1 MNLNSLEV
9 FSLEDRKILRNFFEI
24 EKEFLET
31 HSLLDKENLKIFE
44 EHFVLFLVENNLE
57 DKEIFKVFLLDLKRE
72 ELREKLNSKKP
83 SVSDLAKPTS
93 KPPFEVSPIILKWY
107 EESKVI
113 TVLTEADINSVNRI
127 IEPKIL
133 QNRLERQES
142 WGIGSKVRVK

>member
-1 MNLNSLEV
+1 MNLNNLEV
-9 FSLEDRKILRNFFEI
+9 FSLEDRKILKSFFEI

-31 HSLLDKENLKIFE
+31 YSLLDKDNLKLFE
-44 EHFVLFLVENNLE
+44 SHYIEFLKVNHLE
-57 DKEIFKVFLLDLKRE
+57 DKEIFKAFLLDLKRE

-83 SVSDLAKPTS
+83 SVWDLAKPTS
-93 KPPFEVSPIILKWY
+93 KPPFEASPIILKWY

-113 TVLTEADINSVNRI
+113 TVLTEADIKSVNRI

-142 WGIGSKVRVK
+142 WGIGSRVRVK

>member
-1 MNLNSLEV
+1 MNLNDLEV
-9 FSLEDRKILRNFFEI
+9 FSLEDRKILRNFFAM
-24 EKEFLET
+24 EKEFLKT
-31 HSLLDKENLKIFE
+31 NSLLDKENLKVFE
-44 EHFVLFLVENNLE
+44 EHFVMFLEENNLE

-83 SVSDLAKPTS
+83 SVWDLAKPTAN
-93 KPPFEVSPIILKWY
+93 PPFEASSIILRWY

-113 TVLTEADINSVNRI
+113 TVLTEADINEINRI

>member
-1 MNLNSLEV
+1 MNLNDLEV
-9 FSLEDRKILRNFFEI
+9 FSLEDRKILRNFFAM
-24 EKEFLET
+24 EKEFLKT
-31 HSLLDKENLKIFE
+31 NSLLDKENLKVFE
-44 EHFVLFLVENNLE
+44 EHFVMFLEENNLE

-83 SVSDLAKPTS
+83 SVWDLAKSTTN
-93 KPPFEVSPIILKWY
+93 PPFEASSIILKWY

-113 TVLTEADINSVNRI
+113 TILTEDDINEINRI

-142 WGIGSKVRVK
+142 FECGSRVRVK